1 MSLHLPRLRGTG
13 THRAASPA
21 ELRDENRR
29 LLAIVTGSDEAF
41 TRLRQERRD
50 ALDDADRMRIR
61 AIAAENEAAAMQAE
75 LNALRA
81 FKANVTTVSAPA
93 GERDIDP
100 GDEPTQPV
108 PLWQAPIAGPAIA
121 VPHTRQVT

>member
-13 THRAASPA
+13 THRATSPA

-29 LLAIVTGSDEAF
+29 LLAIVAGSDEAF

-75 LNALRA
+75 LTALRA

-93 GERDIDP
+93 GERNIDA
-100 GDEPTQPV
+100 DDQPTQPV
-108 PLWQAPIAGPAIA
+108 PILRRYHAGR
-121 VPHTRQVT
+121 VVTLPHKRD